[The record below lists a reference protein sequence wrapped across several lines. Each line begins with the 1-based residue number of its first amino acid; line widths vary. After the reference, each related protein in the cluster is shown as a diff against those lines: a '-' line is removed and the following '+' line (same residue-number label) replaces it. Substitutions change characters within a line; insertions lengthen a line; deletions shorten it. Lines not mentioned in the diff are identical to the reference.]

1 MFVIDKRVYEYR
13 TMKEKILNPNPI
25 SDIPKHGCNLIRILI
40 FCQYKRSIC
49 QCIKV
54 TSLRRC
60 LIAGLSTLHNY
71 KGIFTKWTTE
81 WGLHEKCPGNL
92 FCGLDIFLLNYFYKF
107 ATKSY
112 QLLKI
117 CGGTAI
123 VNWNFP

>member
-1 MFVIDKRVYEYR
+1 M
-13 TMKEKILNPNPI
+13 
-25 SDIPKHGCNLIRILI
+25 
-40 FCQYKRSIC
+40 YKSYVFK
-49 QCIKV
+49 KV
-54 TSLRRC
+54 PYSWSYYITQL
-60 LIAGLSTLHNY
+60 Y
-71 KGIFTKWTTE
+71 KGIFKKWTTE

-117 CGGTAI
+117 CGGTVL